1 MRTPKP
7 SLDWIQAALDG
18 DLSSEQHAQFEQYLA
33 ETPDA
38 QAMWSALSEVDQ
50 LLGAASMVKPRPSFS
65 KRFEARL
72 AGQRSRAKTLWGTL
86 ALGAGAMVSVGA
98 LSLVVVSS
106 AVVAGAT
113 GFAQQPWGA
122 LSMQVTR
129 AAVTFADGRAVINA
143 LAATVYALGEW
154 GLMQPVAWSMTVF
167 GLAATALWLYLIRK
181 LNVEVTIS

>member
-1 MRTPKP
+1 MRMPKP
-7 SLDWIQAALDG
+7 SLDWVHAALDG
-18 DLSSEQHAQFEQYLA
+18 DLSPEQQVQFEQYLA
-33 ETPDA
+33 ETPEA

-50 LLGAASMVKPRPSFS
+50 LLGAASMVKPRPGFS
-65 KRFEARL
+65 KRFETRL
-72 AGQRSRAKTLWGTL
+72 ASQRSRAKTFWGTL

-98 LSLVVVSS
+98 LSVLVISS
-106 AVVAGAT
+106 AIVAGAT
-113 GFAQQPWGA
+113 GFAQQPLGA

-129 AAVTFADGRAVINA
+129 AAVTFADVRAVINA
-143 LAATVYALGEW
+143 LATTVYALGEW